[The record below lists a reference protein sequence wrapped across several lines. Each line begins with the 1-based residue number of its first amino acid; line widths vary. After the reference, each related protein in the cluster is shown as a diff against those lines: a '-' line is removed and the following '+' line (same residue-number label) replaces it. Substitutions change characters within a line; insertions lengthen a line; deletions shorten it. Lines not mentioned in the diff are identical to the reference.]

1 MWPEPNGVA
10 ERKVSSEFPVLKLA
24 KTAWRLYSEDML
36 DDEVRTG
43 EKNCGGM
50 RTDKIERS
58 DIRSER

>member
-24 KTAWRLYSEDML
+24 KMAWRLYSEDML

-43 EKNCGGM
+43 ENGEKKLWRNAYG
-50 RTDKIERS
+50 
-58 DIRSER
+58 

>member
-24 KTAWRLYSEDML
+24 KMAWRLYSEDML

-43 EKNCGGM
+43 KKKLWM
-50 RTDKIERS
+50 RNAYG
-58 DIRSER
+58 